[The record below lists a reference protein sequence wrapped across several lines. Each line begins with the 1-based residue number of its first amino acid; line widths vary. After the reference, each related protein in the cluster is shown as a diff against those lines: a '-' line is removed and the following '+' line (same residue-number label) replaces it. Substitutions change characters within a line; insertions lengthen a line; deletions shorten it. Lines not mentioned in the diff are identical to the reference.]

1 MKKVISTL
9 VVSLILGIYLF
20 TFPSSAIAGR
30 RVIGHW
36 IDNSHIVGA
45 IYKIYIENDKTYLSR
60 KFPDGSRGVLELVKD
75 ARSTGRATYSDL
87 DDRTGD
93 YYVINKR
100 GFLEIWDS
108 MGLIVTMKPVR

>member
-20 TFPSSAIAGR
+20 TFPNSVIAGR
-30 RVIGHW
+30 KAIGHW